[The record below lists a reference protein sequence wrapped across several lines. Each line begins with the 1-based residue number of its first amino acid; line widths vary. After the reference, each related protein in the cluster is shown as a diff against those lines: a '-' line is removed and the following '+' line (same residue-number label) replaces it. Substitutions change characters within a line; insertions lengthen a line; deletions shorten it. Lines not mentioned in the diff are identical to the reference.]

1 MAKRHEIPTHLNV
14 EDKAFFGLSVRQT
27 MNLTGGAA
35 GTYGLW
41 NQWPDMPLA
50 LRATLAILSLL
61 LALAFT
67 LVRVYG
73 RGLDEWLFVLLHYI
87 TTPKTSVWQPH
98 CSVSDDRRPADAPWE
113 ELHPAVSWEAGR

>member
-1 MAKRHEIPTHLNV
+1 MARRHEVPTHLNV

-50 LRATLAILSLL
+50 LRVTLAVLSLL

-73 RGLDEWLFVLLHYI
+73 RGLDEWLFILLHYV
-87 TTPKTSVWQPH
+87 TTPKACRWQTSCLVQH
-98 CSVSDDRRPADAPWE
+98 ERRTAETAWE
-113 ELHPAVSWEAGR
+113 ELNPAVSWEASR